1 MTGVTLSED
10 SLREPSE
17 DKIQTTTTG
26 GKGGHRNFRHPK
38 KGVNITLSGT
48 PGQDA
53 KRYQINDV
61 KRAMELIGDEE
72 K

>member
-1 MTGVTLSED
+1 MPPKI
-10 SLREPSE
+10 REL
-17 DKIQTTTTG
+17 IQDLKSAGFINRG
-26 GKGGHRNFRHPK
+26 GKGSHRNFRHPK
-38 KGVNITLSGT
+38 GINITLSGA

-72 K
+72 A